1 MRYKCFNF
9 LKAASGSLSART
21 DISVL
26 PAMRYFFRWVHR
38 WLFLGAGILLLIS
51 SCSKKIDEAYQNPN
65 ASVVVPVE
73 TLLAPVIDG
82 FAYYYTA
89 NGSGFG
95 LMNDGLYLGRYIQ
108 YWGITTAGEPYGEM
122 GPVTGASDITGSIW
136 GTVYY
141 GQGQNVNKIIEWGS
155 QQQKWDYV
163 GVAWAI
169 RAWGWLTLTNQYS
182 DGPLQQAFNTSLS
195 QFKYDAQP
203 LFYDSTRAI
212 CMRALSFLSRAD
224 GNVSQ
229 ANLNKGDYY
238 FFGGDV
244 NKWKK
249 FVYGILARSYNDL
262 SNKAIYA
269 SNGYADSAIKYAS
282 LSMSANAD
290 NAMCKFQG
298 GSTSAVNNFYGP
310 FRSNLGSY
318 RQGQY
323 IADLLS
329 GNNPQMFTGVFD
341 PRTPYMLRENANGT
355 YKGFTPWLGTSGLS
369 STDYPQNFW
378 GNTSSASA
386 TTPPAINNSR
396 YIFQDSGEYPMMTAS
411 EMQFI
416 LAESY
421 LRKSSP
427 DRASALAAY
436 VNGIGLNFDML
447 TSIYPQNIPAAKVIT
462 PASKAAYLSNP
473 AIVPA
478 AGKLTLS
485 HIMLQKY
492 IAMYGWGVHETWTDM
507 RRYHYTDIDPA
518 TGNQVYANFVVPSG
532 SFLYPTN
539 GGKGVYRCKPR
550 YNSEYLYDVPE
561 LTRIG
566 ALNADYNTYEMWFSQ
581 K

>member
-1 MRYKCFNF
+1 MRFK
-9 LKAASGSLSART
+9 LSQS
-21 DISVL
+21 IFIL
-26 PAMRYFFRWVHR
+26 C
-38 WLFLGAGILLLIS
+38 AGVLLLVG
-51 SCSKKIDEAYQNPN
+51 SCTKKIDEAYLNPN
-65 ASVVVPVE
+65 ALTVQPIE

-82 FAYYYTA
+82 FAYYYSA

-95 LMNDGLYLGRYIQ
+95 LMLDGTLLGRYVQ
-108 YWGITTAGEPYGEM
+108 YFGITTAGDLYGEQ
-122 GPVTGASDITGSIW
+122 GPVIGASDNTGSVW
-136 GTVYY
+136 GTVYF
-141 GQGQNVNKIIEWGS
+141 GQGQNVNQIIAWGT

-182 DGPLQQAFNTSLS
+182 DAPLQQAFNTSLS
-195 QFKYDAQP
+195 QFKYDSMA

-212 CMRALSFLSRAD
+212 CFRALNFLSRTD

-262 SNKAIYA
+262 TNKAIYTA
-269 SNGYADSAIKYAS
+269 NDYADSAIKYAS
-282 LSMSANAD
+282 LAMSANSD

-298 GSTSAVNNFYGP
+298 GNTSPVNSYYGP
-310 FRSNLGSY
+310 YRANLGSY

-323 IADLLS
+323 IADLMS
-329 GNNPQMFTGVFD
+329 GNNPQMFTGVAD
-341 PRTPYMLRENANGT
+341 PRAPYMLRENANGA

-378 GNTSSASA
+378 GNATATS
-386 TTPPAINNSR
+386 TTAPAVNNSR
-396 YIFQDSGEYPMMTAS
+396 YIFQDTAEYPLMTAS

-421 LRKSSP
+421 LRKG
-427 DRASALAAY
+427 DQASALTAY
-436 VNGIGLNFDML
+436 TNGIQLNMDML
-447 TSIYPQNIPAAKVIT
+447 TTIYPQNIPAASVMSSVT
-462 PASKAAYLSNP
+462 ESAYLSNP
-473 AIVPA
+473 AVVPA
-478 AGKLTLS
+478 VGGLTLS
-485 HIMLQKY
+485 HVMLQKY
-492 IAMYGWGVHETWTDM
+492 IALFGWGVDETWTDM
-507 RRYHYTDIDPA
+507 RRYHYIDPDPV
-518 TGNQVYANFVVPSG
+518 TGNQVYANLVVPSG
-532 SFLYPTN
+532 IYLYPTN
-539 GGKGVYRCKPR
+539 GGALAYRCKPR

-566 ALNADYNTYEMWFSQ
+566 AENPNYNTYECWFSQ

>member
-1 MRYKCFNF
+1 MRYK
-9 LKAASGSLSART
+9 LSHS
-21 DISVL
+21 IFILS
-26 PAMRYFFRWVHR
+26 
-38 WLFLGAGILLLIS
+38 AGILLLAG
-51 SCSKKIDEAYQNPN
+51 SCTKKIDEAYLNPN
-65 ASVVVPVE
+65 AQTVQPIE

-82 FAYYYTA
+82 FAYYYSA

-95 LMNDGLYLGRYIQ
+95 LMLDGTLLGRYVQ
-108 YWGITTAGEPYGEM
+108 YFGITTAGDLYGEQ
-122 GPVTGASDITGSIW
+122 GPVIGASDNTGSVW

-141 GQGQNVNKIIEWGS
+141 GQGQNVNQIIAWGT

-182 DGPLQQAFNTSLS
+182 DAPLQQAFNTSLS
-195 QFKYDAQP
+195 QFKYDSMA

-212 CMRALSFLSRAD
+212 CFRALSFLSRTD

-262 SNKAIYA
+262 TNKAIYTA
-269 SNGYADSAIKYAS
+269 NDYADSAIKYAS
-282 LSMSANAD
+282 LAMSANSD

-298 GSTSAVNNFYGP
+298 GNTSPVNSYYGP
-310 FRSNLGSY
+310 YRANLGSY

-323 IADLLS
+323 IADLMS
-329 GNNPQMFTGVFD
+329 GNNPQMFTAVAD
-341 PRTPYMLRENANGT
+341 PRAPYMLRENANGA

-378 GNTSSASA
+378 GNATATS
-386 TTPPAINNSR
+386 TTAPAVNNSR
-396 YIFQDSGEYPMMTAS
+396 YIFQDTAEYPLMTAS

-421 LRKSSP
+421 LRKG
-427 DRASALAAY
+427 DQASALTAY
-436 VNGIGLNFDML
+436 TNGIQLNMDML
-447 TSIYPQNIPAAKVIT
+447 TTIYPQNIPAASVMT
-462 PASKAAYLSNP
+462 SVTESAYLSNP
-473 AIVPA
+473 AVVPA
-478 AGKLTLS
+478 IGGLTLS

-492 IAMYGWGVHETWTDM
+492 IALFGWGVDETWTDM
-507 RRYHYTDIDPA
+507 RRYHYIDPDPV
-518 TGNQVYANFVVPSG
+518 TGNQVYANLVVPSG
-532 SFLYPTN
+532 IYLYPTN
-539 GGKGVYRCKPR
+539 GGALVYRCKPR

-566 ALNADYNTYEMWFSQ
+566 AENPNYNTYECWFSQ